1 MPSWPPITTVFPV
14 MTGEDTSRSHPP
26 AGAMFRGSVS
36 PVCID
41 HRNRPAAWST
51 ANILPPSVAAMMSPP
66 ATAGEECTPLPAL
79 NRQMVFPVAR
89 SSA

>member
-1 MPSWPPITTVFPV
+1 MVFPV

-41 HRNRPAAWST
+41 QRKPTRGLVDREIPTAPGGGDDQSHPRRRARNAHRGR
-51 ANILPPSVAAMMSPP
+51 
-66 ATAGEECTPLPAL
+66 
-79 NRQMVFPVAR
+79 R
-89 SSA
+89 